1 MRSITVSLFFLLA
14 CHTIIHAQYRE
25 LVGKPYSQQLDVID
39 RLYRQVVDERMPAA
53 QLADTLAGM
62 RRLDDR
68 LDNHE
73 LRLEADLLEADF
85 ELNVGSGKPDRLLHT
100 LEEAEK
106 AGVFHIACRAA
117 WRIGQHYWAA
127 EQYEQGFRWYLRLD
141 RMMEEIDV
149 TDFPDKANYLEE
161 IGRAHYRFGDYEKAL
176 PYFEKVVNLPIRD
189 FYRNRWRHAVNTM
202 GLTYRE
208 LGQLDQSDTCFQ
220 RLIKQEAGI
229 SEQWVGIASGNLGYN
244 YYLRGDYDAA
254 IPLCEKDIL
263 IAEKY
268 NDMGLA
274 AGSAILLADILTQ
287 RGRLAEARVH
297 IDKAYDYIQRS
308 RQTDRLRLLYPVMSK
323 WHTTAGQHGKA
334 AVYLDSAL
342 AANKRFS
349 EKFNALKL
357 MRANQE
363 INFGQQRA
371 ALRQLQANAARQR
384 LVRNTIIG
392 GLLVALIAVLAIYRS
407 MVGQSRTR
415 HRLQELELERT
426 RGELENSRL
435 LLEGYTRKISNNSRL
450 IQSIA
455 DSTEFEHNDGIL
467 QQLRNST
474 ILTDSDWQDFRKLF
488 QKVYPGIMD
497 RLVARHPNLTT
508 AEVRYLLLLR
518 LELSNPEIANALGI
532 SPASLRVTWHRLRK
546 KIGLSAAHQP
556 KEIFTDHL
564 VGL

>member
-1 MRSITVSLFFLLA
+1 M
-14 CHTIIHAQYRE
+14 
-25 LVGKPYSQQLDVID
+25 VGKPYSQQLDVID
-39 RLYRQVVDERMPAA
+39 RLYRQVIEERMPAA

-62 RRLDDR
+62 RRLADR
-68 LDNHE
+68 LDSKE

-85 ELNVGSGKPDRLLHT
+85 ELNIGSGKPDRLLHT
-100 LEEAEK
+100 LKEAEEAS
-106 AGVFHIACRAA
+106 VSHIACRAA

-141 RMMEEIDV
+141 RMMQDIDV
-149 TDFPDKANYLEE
+149 ADFPDKANYLEE

-176 PYFEKVVNLPIRD
+176 PYFEQVVNLPIRD

-208 LGQLDQSDTCFQ
+208 LDRLDQSDTCFQ

-244 YYLRGDYDAA
+244 YYLRGDYDDA
-254 IPLCEKDIL
+254 IPLCEKDIR

-268 NDMGLA
+268 NDLGLA
-274 AGSAILLADILTQ
+274 AGSAILLADVYTR
-287 RGRLAEARVH
+287 RGRLAKAKVH

-308 RQTDRLRLLYPVMSK
+308 LQTDRLRLLYPVMSK
-323 WHTTAGQHGKA
+323 WHTASGQREKA
-334 AVYLDSAL
+334 AAYLDSAL
-342 AANKRFS
+342 VANKRFG

-363 INFGQQRA
+363 IMVGQQEV
-371 ALRQLQANAARQR
+371 ALRQLQTKAARQR
-384 LVRNTIIG
+384 LFRNTIIG
-392 GLLVALIAVLAIYRS
+392 GLLVALIGVLAIYRTI
-407 MVGQSRTR
+407 VSRNR
-415 HRLQELELERT
+415 AQHRVQELELERT
-426 RGELENSRL
+426 RGELDNAQL
-435 LLEGYTRKISNNSRL
+435 LLEGYTRKILNNSR
-450 IQSIA
+450 IIRSIEEA
-455 DSTEFEHNDGIL
+455 AEFDDDDRIL

-474 ILTDSDWQDFRKLF
+474 ILTDSDWIDFREQF
-488 QKVYPGIMD
+488 QKVYPGFTD
-497 RLVARHPNLTT
+497 RLMERHPDLTT
-508 AEVRYLLLLR
+508 SEVRYLLLLR

-556 KEIFTDHL
+556 KKIFSDHL
-564 VGL
+564 AGL